1 MSEPEDRNEKVS
13 KKVTS
18 KEDIIVK
25 AQAMIRGK
33 LVRNHYKPM
42 INDGFE
48 MILRM
53 SRRLSNGKLYY
64 LSLMRKH
71 ILRVQNTT
79 EPFYLITLRE
89 VRNINEIYDLEISIE
104 MARKIFGKKDCTKE

>member
-79 EPFYLITLRE
+79 LRE